1 MQSSPLSDAPSR
13 RRSPVQRV
21 VRQVHLWIG
30 AWGAIAAILFGGTG
44 IVLNHRFALELP
56 QGERAQDEAVHI
68 AVPVAA
74 RATPQAMAAWLTRAH
89 GMRPLMQR
97 VRPASGPTRVG
108 DRDAAASETWSFG
121 GGSAS
126 DGWSV
131 EYAAGD
137 ASMALERSH
146 YSVLGSLVRL
156 HKSGGGGIGWI
167 LLGDSF
173 GLAMVLLGITGI
185 TMWARG
191 RGPRQMALSVLSLAV
206 LAIAL
211 VLGAAYA

>member
-1 MQSSPLSDAPSR
+1 MRTSPLSARPAR
-13 RRSPVQRV
+13 RKAMTHRLI
-21 VRQVHLWIG
+21 RQIHLWIG

-44 IVLNHRFALELP
+44 IVLNHRFAMELP
-56 QGERAQDEAVHI
+56 QGERAQDEPVHI
-68 AVPVAA
+68 SVPIEA
-74 RATPQAMAAWLTRAH
+74 RATPQAMAGWLTRTH

-97 VRPASGPTRVG
+97 VRPAGGPMPVG
-108 DRDAAASETWSFG
+108 NRDAAPSETWSFG

-126 DGWSV
+126 EGWSV

-137 ASMALERSH
+137 ANVKLERSH
-146 YSVLGSLVRL
+146 YSMLGSLVRL

-173 GLAMVLLGITGI
+173 GLAMLLLGITGI
-185 TMWARG
+185 TMWTRG
-191 RGPRQMALSVLSLAV
+191 RSPRQMALSVLSLAIA
-206 LAIAL
+206 AIAL